1 MGLRSRLDA
10 LIFVCAA
17 AGIAGCATT
26 APSTAPVLTP
36 PPAVSE
42 ASVEAFTLPQPDLT
56 DSKPLTLWATHYSV
70 PRVRA
75 IDDGHPL
82 LDPDGNALGPKLST
96 RGFCDAGMEGTV
108 QVLFQ
113 GRWRTYNYAGT
124 GSNVQVDCSARYPRH
139 PATGRSRFR
148 VSSKPFGEGSTGARL
163 IPFRS
168 IAVDPRFI
176 PYGSLLYIPSAR
188 GVEISGPDGEK
199 LKHDGYFFA
208 ADTGGAIRGSHIDV
222 FFGPSSENVFR
233 FIGSARSST
242 FEAFLIEDAELNAL
256 MSVVHEL
263 QPQS

>member
-1 MGLRSRLDA
+1 MERRSKLERLFPA
-10 LIFVCAA
+10 LLFTAS
-17 AGIAGCATT
+17 GCATT
-26 APSTAPVLTP
+26 PPSSPPNTP
-36 PPAVSE
+36 PPIAQAEPSI
-42 ASVEAFTLPQPDLT
+42 EAFTLPQPDLT
-56 DSKPLTLWATHYSV
+56 DSRPLTLWATHYSV
-70 PRVRA
+70 PRVQA

-82 LDPDGNALGPKLST
+82 LDPDGKALGPKLAT

-108 QVLFQ
+108 QVLFE

-148 VSSKPFGEGSTGARL
+148 ASTKPFGEGSTGARL

-176 PYGSLLYIPSAR
+176 PYGSLLYIPAAR
-188 GVEISGPDGEK
+188 GVEISGADGEK
-199 LKHDGYFFA
+199 FRRDGYFFA

-222 FFGPSSENVFR
+222 FFGPSRDNPFT
-233 FIGSARSST
+233 FIGSARSSK
-242 FEAFLIEDAELNAL
+242 FEAFLIEDAELAAA